1 MTTAKRQKQLDEV
14 LWLVRSLE
22 GLGAPVTIAV
32 LAAELAKS
40 YATVRRLVA
49 VLVNSGSIIKLVSTG
64 RTAQFRM
71 SADEAAPLLGATGGS
86 SPRPT
91 TSPRDPVVPPAS
103 DLGGL
108 PRATLQA
115 EVLFDPQ
122 HLDRTVISLPLEQ
135 FLRDWTLAETSGNVE
150 MLKRVG
156 DRTRIQSGRFSVII
170 DLNTGYIGGIA
181 RARERVFDL
190 LLMVE
195 ISSGKKIDQGSLL
208 DVSAPP
214 PLRAISDLYVVARL
228 MANQVRMLVELDQA
242 RPGGG
247 AANSSARR
255 AIFRI
260 WPDNVIKR
268 QGYTAL
274 PTIKADAARNSFGC
288 TGRDIVWAVVDSG
301 IDSSHLH
308 FAAHRNLEDLP
319 AGVAH
324 TDLISP
330 DNPQPLIDT
339 FGHGTHVAGIIAGE
353 LVPSDSVQAVA
364 VSYERDMNAK
374 RQPLEQRVDGIT
386 GVAPQCKLVS
396 YKVLDDKGEGGV
408 SEIMAALEGILR
420 VNGYGKSMRIHG
432 VNMSLGY
439 TYDPQWFAC
448 GHSPLCEVVDRLSR
462 SGVCVVVAAG
472 NSGFGYADTLLAGTW
487 AQGMS
492 MSINDP
498 GNAEQAIT
506 VGSTHR
512 DAPHTYGVSYFSSK
526 GPTGDGRWKPDL
538 LAPGEKIISCR
549 SAQMAPAEPD
559 AVLGEPKAAST
570 YAYYRQDSGT
580 SMAAPHVSGAIA
592 ALLSVRREFIG
603 RSSEVKR
610 VLLDSA
616 LDLKRDRNMQGHG
629 LIDLF
634 SALQAI

>member
-1 MTTAKRQKQLDEV
+1 MTTEKRQQELDKV
-14 LWLVRSLE
+14 FALIRSLTARD
-22 GLGAPVTIAV
+22 APVTIAA
-32 LAAELAKS
+32 LAAELAVS
-40 YATVRRLVA
+40 TATVRRLVDA
-49 VLVNSGSIIKLVSTG
+49 LVKSGRVRKSTSTG
-64 RTAQFRM
+64 RTAQFKM
-71 SADEAAPLLGATGGS
+71 SADADAPSIGAAGAS
-86 SPRPT
+86 SRPPPAP
-91 TSPRDPVVPPAS
+91 PRDPAVPPAS
-103 DLGGL
+103 DSGGV
-108 PRATLQA
+108 PRPTVHTDIA
-115 EVLFDPQ
+115 FDPQ
-122 HLDRTVISLPLEQ
+122 QLDRTVISLPLEQ
-135 FLRDWTLAETSGNVE
+135 FLRDWTAAEASGDAE
-150 MLKRVG
+150 MLKRVD
-156 DRTRIQSGRFSVII
+156 DRTRIHRGRFSVIV
-170 DLNTGYIGGIA
+170 DLNTGHTGGIA

-190 LLMVE
+190 LLLVE
-195 ISSGKKIDQGSLL
+195 MGSGTRVEHGSLL
-208 DVSAPP
+208 DVCAPP
-214 PLRAISDLYVVARL
+214 ALRAVSDLYVVARL
-228 MANQVRMLVELDQA
+228 TAGQVRMLVELDQA
-242 RPGGG
+242 QPNGN
-247 AANSSARR
+247 AEMSTARR

-260 WPDNVIKR
+260 WPDNVVKR

-301 IDSSHLH
+301 IDSTHLH

-319 AGVAH
+319 SGVAH
-324 TDLISP
+324 TDLVSP
-330 DNPQPLIDT
+330 DSPQPLTDA

-353 LVPSDSVQAVA
+353 LLPSDKVQAVA
-364 VSYERDMNAK
+364 VTYERDMNAK
-374 RQPLEQRVDGIT
+374 RQPIEQRVDGIA

-396 YKVLDDKGEGGV
+396 YKVLDDKGVGGV
-408 SEIMAALEGILR
+408 TEVMAALEGILR

-487 AQGMS
+487 AQGLP

-512 DAPHTYGVSYFSSK
+512 EAPHTYGVSYFSSK
-526 GPTGDGRWKPDL
+526 GPTGDGRHKPDL

-549 SAQMAPAEPD
+549 SAQMAPVEPD
-559 AVLGEPKAAST
+559 AVPGQPPPPSAHAH
-570 YAYYRQDSGT
+570 YREDSGT

-603 RSSEVKR
+603 RSAEVKR
-610 VLLDSA
+610 VLLGSA
-616 LDLKRDRNMQGHG
+616 LDLKRDRQMQGHG